1 MKKTQY
7 FIDIGLQGFAL
18 AANRRYLE
26 LISAIEDDK
35 AGTDNLNKISLT
47 VQENDRAYR
56 GLPYSS
62 TMAALCQLTGLAAA
76 TGVTC
81 SLGCKLVE
89 YLAGSGFTVSMLP
102 LKYAPSSITM
112 RAVLMSP
119 TTLASLRTSSLS
131 LASTLP

>member
-35 AGTDNLNKISLT
+35 AGTDNLNKISQT

-56 GLPYSS
+56 GLPIH
-62 TMAALCQLTGLAAA
+62 
-76 TGVTC
+76 
-81 SLGCKLVE
+81 
-89 YLAGSGFTVSMLP
+89 LP
-102 LKYAPSSITM
+102 WL
-112 RAVLMSP
+112 
-119 TTLASLRTSSLS
+119 LS
-131 LASTLP
+131 VN